1 MKFDKPL
8 KTQLDQIMR
17 IQADWPE
24 MVKTHRDQAINST
37 IGVILDP
44 TSNKPMRPQI
54 VDQIMTESLSEIN
67 LTQDRG
73 YQSQRGHGGYLKA
86 HSNWVM
92 DEYEEDWPQAQSIG
106 GTGALTLAA
115 EMMKQTSNTRKLL
128 IDPGY
133 GNHKNIFKDF
143 DISIYKRQVD
153 NHPGYDHSVYVDALK
168 SSSDNSWVLLQ
179 AVAYNGDGHDRTARQ
194 WDEIYEILSA
204 KSMAVVIDCAYYGLA
219 DSFESDSYALKKLL
233 KTDVP
238 AMVCLSNSKN
248 LGLYQERLGAL
259 YCLNVPK
266 DQVSDW
272 QSQLNVIVRRLYSN
286 ASRLVAETAS
296 EVLSNDSYISQVE
309 REIDQIRTGL
319 LIANRRAIVDVLG
332 SEYSWI
338 NQTKGLFLQLFTGGF
353 SELQLDQ
360 LRAKGVLILPNSRI
374 NVASISP
381 ASIHRFA
388 DNLKSVI

>member
-17 IQADWPE
+17 IQVDWPA
-24 MVKTHRDQAINST
+24 MVEAHGEQAINST

-44 TSNKPMRPQI
+44 ATNKPMRPQV
-54 VDQIMTESLSEIN
+54 VDQVMAETLIEIN
-67 LTQDRG
+67 LAKDRG

-86 HSNWVM
+86 HANWVL
-92 DEYEEDWPQAQSIG
+92 DEYSEDWPQAQSIG
-106 GTGALTLAA
+106 GTGALTLAT
-115 EMMKQTSNTRKLL
+115 EMMKQTSSTRKLL

-143 DISIYKRQVD
+143 EISSYERQID
-153 NHPGYDHSVYVDALK
+153 NHPGYDHDIYIDALK

-179 AVAYNGDGHDRTARQ
+179 AVAYNGDGHDRTAKQ

-204 KSMAVVIDCAYYGLA
+204 KSMAVIIDCAYYGLA
-219 DSFESDSYALKKLL
+219 DSFDNDNYALKKLL
-233 KTDVP
+233 KTNIP

-248 LGLYQERLGAL
+248 LGLYQERLGAF
-259 YCLNVPK
+259 YCLNIPE
-266 DQVSDW
+266 DQASDW

-296 EVLSNDSYISQVE
+296 KVLSNENCISQVE

-319 LIANRRAIVDVLG
+319 LTANRGALADVLG
-332 SEYSWI
+332 SEYGWI
-338 NQTKGLFLQLFTGGF
+338 NQTKGLFLQLLTGGF
-353 SELQLDQ
+353 NELQLDQ
-360 LRAKGVLILPNSRI
+360 LKAKGVLILPNSRI

-381 ASIHRFA
+381 ESIRRFA
-388 DNLKSVI
+388 ESLKSVL